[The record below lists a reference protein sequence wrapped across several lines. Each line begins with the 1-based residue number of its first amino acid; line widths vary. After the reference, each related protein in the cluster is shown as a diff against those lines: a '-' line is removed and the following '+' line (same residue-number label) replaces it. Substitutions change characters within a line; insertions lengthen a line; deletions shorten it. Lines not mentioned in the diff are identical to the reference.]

1 MASIPYRYAPGARK
15 GAAFAGLAGLCLML
29 PTLAQAQ
36 QSTDG
41 KERRF
46 YVRLGAARIMFDEK
60 ADVKLA
66 GQPLTGANATAS
78 NNNGISLDIGYFLT
92 PNVSVAATVGVP
104 PTSTLTASGTLAG
117 AGTLGKVTY
126 GPGLYTLRYHF
137 GRSGGVRP
145 YIGGGLNWTII
156 FKTEDGV
163 LKDFRTSSTLG
174 PAITGGID
182 VPLNERI
189 GVFGAVSKVWTS
201 TNARFRLDTPNGLVP
216 GTARVQLNPLI
227 AQVGLQY
234 RF

>member
-1 MASIPYRYAPGARK
+1 MASIPYRYSREMLKSGM
-15 GAAFAGLAGLCLML
+15 LAGLTGLFLIIPMA
-29 PTLAQAQ
+29 AQAQ
-36 QSTDG
+36 QSDRDHQ
-41 KERRF
+41 RRF
-46 YVRLGAARIMFDEK
+46 YVRLGAARIIFDEK

-66 GQPLTGANATAS
+66 GQTLPGANATAS

-92 PNVSVAATVGVP
+92 PDLSVAATVGVP

-137 GRSGGVRP
+137 GRPDGVRP

-163 LKDFRTSSTLG
+163 LKDFRTSNTVG

-182 VPLNERI
+182 VPLKERI

>member
-1 MASIPYRYAPGARK
+1 M
-15 GAAFAGLAGLCLML
+15 
-29 PTLAQAQ
+29 
-36 QSTDG
+36 
-41 KERRF
+41 
-46 YVRLGAARIMFDEK
+46 
-60 ADVKLA
+60 
-66 GQPLTGANATAS
+66 
-78 NNNGISLDIGYFLT
+78 
-92 PNVSVAATVGVP
+92 SVAATVGVP

-126 GPGLYTLRYHF
+126 GPGLYSVRYHF
-137 GRSGGVRP
+137 GRPGGVRP

-163 LKDFRTSSTLG
+163 LKDFRTSNTVG

-189 GVFGAVSKVWTS
+189 GVFGAASKVWTS
-201 TNARFRLDTPNGLVP
+201 TNARFRLGTPNGFVP

>member
-1 MASIPYRYAPGARK
+1 MAMMPHRYLRRTRGSGIGP
-15 GAAFAGLAGLCLML
+15 GLAACVLLL
-29 PTLAQAQ
+29 PSAAQAQ
-36 QSTDG
+36 QSDRDHQ
-41 KERRF
+41 RRF
-46 YVRLGAARIMFDEK
+46 YLRLAAARVIFDEK

-66 GQPLTGANATAS
+66 GQVLSGANATAS
-78 NNNGISLDIGYFLT
+78 SNNGVSIELGYFLT
-92 PNVSVAATVGVP
+92 PDVSIAATVGVP

-126 GPGLYTLRYHF
+126 GPGLYSLRYHL
-137 GRSGGVRP
+137 GRPGGVRP

-163 LKDFRTSSTLG
+163 LKDFRTTNTVG

-182 VPLNERI
+182 VPINARI
-189 GVFGAVSKVWTS
+189 GIFGAASKVWTS
-201 TNARFRLDTPNGLVP
+201 TNARFRLGTPGGLVP

-227 AQVGLQY
+227 VQLGLQY

>member
-1 MASIPYRYAPGARK
+1 MASMPDRYWPGMRK
-15 GAAFAGLAGLCLML
+15 SGLLAGLAGFFLIL
-29 PTLAQAQ
+29 PTAVQG
-36 QSTDG
+36 QSSG
-41 KERRF
+41 AEHQRRF

-66 GQPLTGANATAS
+66 GQPLPGANATVS
-78 NNNGISLDIGYFLT
+78 NNNSISLDIGYFLT
-92 PNVSVAATVGVP
+92 PDLSVAATVGVP

-126 GPGLYTLRYHF
+126 GPALYTLRYHL
-137 GRSGGVRP
+137 GRPGGVRP

-163 LKDFRTSSTLG
+163 LKDFRTSNTVG

-201 TNARFRLDTPNGLVP
+201 TKGRFRLGTPNGLVP

-227 AQVGLQY
+227 THVGLQY